1 MKCLPVQDMISGRGW
16 KMKVKINNAC
26 QRINSNL
33 GKELTYGSYN
43 IVTLN
48 YKYVETP
55 DNQM

>member
-1 MKCLPVQDMISGRGW
+1 MGEDGNLGEGKT
-16 KMKVKINNAC
+16 INNAC
-26 QRINSNL
+26 QLINSNL

>member
-1 MKCLPVQDMISGRGW
+1 MGKDGNLGEGEKSTMPVQRIS
-16 KMKVKINNAC
+16 
-26 QRINSNL
+26 SNL